1 MICLRGSSWKGI
13 ILLGLALLLLGSETT
28 FGQQYQV
35 GDTVSDFTLN
45 DPDSNAISLSDF
57 PGKAVVLGFLYVT
70 Y

>member
-1 MICLRGSSWKGI
+1 MIHLRGNGWQGV
-13 ILLGLALLLLGSETT
+13 ILLSLIFLLLGSVGV

-45 DPDSNAISLSDF
+45 DPDSDAISLSNYA
-57 PGKAVVLGFLYVT
+57 GKVVVLGFLYVT